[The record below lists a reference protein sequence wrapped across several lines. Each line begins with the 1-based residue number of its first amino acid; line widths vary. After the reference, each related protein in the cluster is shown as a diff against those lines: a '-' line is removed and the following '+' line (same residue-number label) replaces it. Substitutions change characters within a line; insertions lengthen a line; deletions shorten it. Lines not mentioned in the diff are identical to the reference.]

1 MQKKQTRRTDA
12 KHPTRQWK
20 LLKQNNEDTHESH
33 NHSKLMNVLLKM
45 SKKKHK
51 HNKIYINEFR

>member
-1 MQKKQTRRTDA
+1 MQKKIRRTDA
-12 KHPTRQWK
+12 KHPTRRWK
-20 LLKQNNEDTHESH
+20 LLKQNNVDTHESH

-51 HNKIYINEFR
+51 HNKIHIDEFR

>member
-1 MQKKQTRRTDA
+1 MQKKSKKNWC
-12 KHPTRQWK
+12 KHPTRRWK

-51 HNKIYINEFR
+51 HNKIHIDEFR